1 MLYDRIKKR
10 IVSLRYT
17 NLVRVLSSP
26 LGETGVGLLNSCE
39 ASIVVDNNNHRMAG
53 SSIEQEPESAD
64 IAMYPNPAENSIVIT
79 GVNGKAKV
87 EVYSI
92 MGQLILIK
100 DIESD
105 KETIDLS
112 ALNNG
117 TYLVKITSDAQTL
130 KTDRLIIIK

>member
-1 MLYDRIKKR
+1 LQAR
-10 IVSLRYT
+10 
-17 NLVRVLSSP
+17 
-26 LGETGVGLLNSCE
+26 GLLFNFDRTTNYTNSCE
-39 ASIVVDNNNHRMAG
+39 ASIVVDNSNHRMAG

-117 TYLVKITSDAQTL
+117 TYLVKITSDAKTL